1 MKLIRKSFRV
11 TSIEV
16 TTDSSDLYVK
26 LLNKGYSFS
35 SFMFHTLPYKVLLT
49 LPMVGHIQPTVI

>member
-26 LLNKGYSFS
+26 LLNKDYSFS
-35 SFMFHTLPYKVLLT
+35 SFTFHTLPYKVLLT
-49 LPMVGHIQPTVI
+49 LPMVGHIQP